1 MLKAWSCWVAAVVA
15 ATLPPRAPAIMNGR
29 YRCPVPRSVRKL
41 HPPRSRPR
49 ISIRALP
56 TTTFLSRTVSA
67 HHNAASRA
75 DSVRAIRRSRVKSA
89 PAPGR
94 APPAVAATP
103 PADPH
108 GDGGEAAPRFLSR
121 IIGGGTIYAQR
132 VHRTAQRGLLR
143 GRDANFAGLGGV
155 RVQSWRLSAA
165 HPGEVSAPRQII
177 QDLWSDRLLSGSPGD
192 RKSTRLNSSH

>member
-49 ISIRALP
+49 ISIRALT

-75 DSVRAIRRSRVKSA
+75 DSVRAIRRSRVRSA

-155 RVQSWRLSAA
+155 RVQPRRVSRANTRRLSSLGQFGQSLRRGRFL
-165 HPGEVSAPRQII
+165 P
-177 QDLWSDRLLSGSPGD
+177 
-192 RKSTRLNSSH
+192 